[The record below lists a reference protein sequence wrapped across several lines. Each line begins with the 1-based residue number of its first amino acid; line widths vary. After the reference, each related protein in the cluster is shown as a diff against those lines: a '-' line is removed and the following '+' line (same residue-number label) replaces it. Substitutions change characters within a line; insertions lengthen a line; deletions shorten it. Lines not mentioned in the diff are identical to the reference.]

1 MPDNSDPTIDA
12 VVRALQAPVDL
23 GPELEHRVLAILA
36 SEPRPRPAPRRL
48 RVFLARA
55 AAIGAIAVTGAGLA
69 RLASDRPTAGAGD
82 TRPVEL
88 RLDTEGARA
97 VTVVGDF
104 NDWDPQATRLDGRE
118 GHWSTTLRLRPGRYR
133 YTFLVDGARWL
144 ADPSRTPA
152 ADPDFDRP
160 TSILTVAQ

>member
-1 MPDNSDPTIDA
+1 MPDNSDPTIE
-12 VVRALQAPVDL
+12 VIVRALQAPVDL
-23 GPELEHRVLAILA
+23 GPEVEHRVLAILA

-48 RVFLARA
+48 PILLGRA
-55 AAIGAIAVTGAGLA
+55 AAIGAIALTGAGLV
-69 RLASDRPTAGAGD
+69 RLASGRAVAVTGD
-82 TRPVEL
+82 TRQVEL
-88 RLDTEGARA
+88 RLDTEAARG

-104 NDWDPQATRLDGRE
+104 NDWDPQATRLDGTQ

-144 ADPSRTPA
+144 ADPAQTPA

-160 TSILTVAQ
+160 TSILTVSQ